1 MSQMKPST
9 PDARRLVHDGALA
22 LAEVEANGMRIDTA
36 RLDETIRRTSKQ
48 ITKLESQLKE
58 GEEWKVWRKR
68 FGGKASLGSRQQLAE
83 VLKLM
88 DHKTKGKT
96 RTGRSRMDQEA
107 LERLDIPIVKTYVEV
122 EKLKKLRST
131 YLKGVKRETVD
142 GFLHP
147 SFNLHL
153 ARTFRSSSDHPN
165 FQNIPIRDKQI
176 GKLIRR
182 CFIPRE
188 GHEWVSVDFCLAGD
202 TLVETIDGQK
212 AISDVVE
219 RTNCGEDV
227 WVYGYDQDK
236 GRVGVGKVS
245 RGGCTRKNAEVV
257 RVVLDNGESVVS
269 TTDHQ
274 FLLRDG
280 TRRCASKLS
289 EGDSLMPFY
298 KENKSSYY
306 KTVYTRI
313 YLNNGKWEG
322 AHNLIAE
329 DVWGIRIRGSG
340 LLVHHWDGNGT
351 NNSLDNLDVVSR
363 PLHMR
368 LHAKQGWKSETGRRK
383 HLEWCKSEQNREN
396 MRRLGKRVWTE
407 EERCKLSESMKDSVR
422 IRGGY
427 VGPLN
432 PMFGRKHTAEARAK
446 QSARKVGKIPQAAG
460 WNRGLTKET
469 SESVRKISDAKLG
482 RPAWN
487 KGRRK
492 PPVELGCEWC
502 GCLFKVPYV
511 SATRSFCSRT
521 CAAYSREAAKQ
532 KNHKVVRVEAVANQ
546 DVFNITVEGLHSFAL
561 SAGVVVSNCALEFRI
576 AACFW
581 RDDAMVTYASDPD
594 LDIHRDM
601 AAECYMIEPEDVPK
615 QVRFYAK
622 NQFVFPTLYGS
633 YYVNTA
639 RNLWNTI
646 GMAGLTLNDGTPL
659 EQHLMRN
666 GIKQLGRCNPREKP
680 TKGTFEQH
688 VKGVEEHFHR
698 RFPQWSKRREA
709 WWKQY
714 EKQGWFRMMTGF
726 VCSGIYSHN
735 DIYNYPIQGPAF
747 HCLLWSLIQLVREMK
762 QKKMRSL
769 VIGQIHDSIEADV
782 HKDERTDYLRMIKRI
797 MTEDIREAWPWII
810 VPLEVEAEVAETNW
824 WEKSVVEVN

>member
-1 MSQMKPST
+1 MKPST

-188 GHEWVSVDFCLAGD
+188 GHEWVSVD
-202 TLVETIDGQK
+202 
-212 AISDVVE
+212 
-219 RTNCGEDV
+219 
-227 WVYGYDQDK
+227 
-236 GRVGVGKVS
+236 
-245 RGGCTRKNAEVV
+245 
-257 RVVLDNGESVVS
+257 
-269 TTDHQ
+269 
-274 FLLRDG
+274 
-280 TRRCASKLS
+280 
-289 EGDSLMPFY
+289 
-298 KENKSSYY
+298 
-306 KTVYTRI
+306 
-313 YLNNGKWEG
+313 
-322 AHNLIAE
+322 
-329 DVWGIRIRGSG
+329 
-340 LLVHHWDGNGT
+340 
-351 NNSLDNLDVVSR
+351 
-363 PLHMR
+363 
-368 LHAKQGWKSETGRRK
+368 
-383 HLEWCKSEQNREN
+383 
-396 MRRLGKRVWTE
+396 
-407 EERCKLSESMKDSVR
+407 
-422 IRGGY
+422 
-427 VGPLN
+427 
-432 PMFGRKHTAEARAK
+432 
-446 QSARKVGKIPQAAG
+446 
-460 WNRGLTKET
+460 
-469 SESVRKISDAKLG
+469 
-482 RPAWN
+482 
-487 KGRRK
+487 
-492 PPVELGCEWC
+492 
-502 GCLFKVPYV
+502 
-511 SATRSFCSRT
+511 
-521 CAAYSREAAKQ
+521 YS
-532 KNHKVVRVEAVANQ
+532 
-546 DVFNITVEGLHSFAL
+546 
-561 SAGVVVSNCALEFRI
+561 ALEFRI

-581 RDDAMVTYASDPD
+581 RDDAMVAYASDPD

-782 HKDERTDYLRMIKRI
+782 HKDERTDYLRMVKRI
-797 MTEDIREAWPWII
+797 MTKDIREAWPWII